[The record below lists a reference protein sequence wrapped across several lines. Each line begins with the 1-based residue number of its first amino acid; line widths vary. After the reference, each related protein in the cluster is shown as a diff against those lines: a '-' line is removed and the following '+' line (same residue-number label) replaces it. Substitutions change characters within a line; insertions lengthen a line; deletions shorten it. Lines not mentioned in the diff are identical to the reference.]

1 MIILN
6 RREKLR
12 AAALPPEIL
21 DGDTLVK
28 KTDKASASK
37 LGLVKIGDNVNISS
51 GGEISVPVGSAET
64 AGVYKVGEN
73 LSVDENGAL
82 SASAGSAGLT
92 ADVLYDGNLTSAN
105 SSTPIVLAHPV
116 TDYKFILFIQ
126 HDSGN
131 STGSTIFYVPFLTFN
146 ASVGNN
152 TPYPTTSFKAFR
164 FPDENDKT
172 KMTFPPIS
180 STLSGIAI
188 IGIK

>member
-12 AAALPPEIL
+12 ASALPPVIP

-28 KTDKASASK
+28 KTDKASVSK

-51 GGEISVPVGSAET
+51 GGAISVPVGSAET
-64 AGVYKVGEN
+64 AGVFKVGEN

-131 STGSTIFYVPFLTFN
+131 SVGSTIFYVPFLTFN
-146 ASVGNN
+146 TSSGNN
-152 TPYPTTSFKAFR
+152 TPYPTTFKAFR

-172 KMTFPPIS
+172 KMTFPSIS